1 MMSGSEV
8 CPLHQQVVRVYKT
21 SEVDT
26 LERLAA
32 NGWDPVHN
40 KQLRKGHLIR
50 WQLYTLPRPFPEL
63 SVVYWVPAVGCK
75 ELQYFG
81 VLYTAAY
88 CWWSGHSS
96 LPLGHGFV
104 HFVGCALAATALHGL
119 GLRNAGFAHDSSG

>member
-1 MMSGSEV
+1 V

-50 WQLYTLPRPFPEL
+50 WQLYTLPRPFPNCL
-63 SVVYWVPAVGCK
+63 
-75 ELQYFG
+75 L
-81 VLYTAAY
+81 
-88 CWWSGHSS
+88 
-96 LPLGHGFV
+96 
-104 HFVGCALAATALHGL
+104 
-119 GLRNAGFAHDSSG
+119 